1 MCYLFVIFRLNV
13 ISALTN
19 YKNALPRSE
28 SLAPDLGHTF
38 PSSESLAPDLGHTF
52 PRSESL
58 APDLGHTS
66 PEFGIPC
73 LRFGADFPRGRDPL
87 PQIQGIILFFK
98 LWGMTNDIRELKK
111 DHFDTRMP
119 EDIPQ
124 LRAYLREKYIQGENE
139 KVKSILIHEFLDNI
153 NAKCN
158 SSRDSYLKTSDTVL
172 DTDITEHVEALK
184 KQFGKV
190 NMEVPNVILNMK
202 TFRDY
207 YELFKNEDFN

>member
-1 MCYLFVIFRLNV
+1 
-13 ISALTN
+13 
-19 YKNALPRSE
+19 
-28 SLAPDLGHTF
+28 
-38 PSSESLAPDLGHTF
+38 
-52 PRSESL
+52 
-58 APDLGHTS
+58 
-66 PEFGIPC
+66 
-73 LRFGADFPRGRDPL
+73 
-87 PQIQGIILFFK
+87 
-98 LWGMTNDIRELKK
+98 MTNDIRELKK

-184 KQFGKV
+184 KQFAKEYA
-190 NMEVPNVILNMK
+190 NTPTMPADFKERIMK
-202 TFRDY
+202 GI
-207 YELFKNEDFN
+207 